1 MSYTPSFIEAQF
13 PVSKI
18 SKESYKERKAGAS
31 QTLTGLGKWWGRKPL
46 VLVRATIL
54 GLLMPASD
62 DPQKDLEIFLKI
74 MTMDDEGLKQ
84 RRSKN
89 MSTKELFENGSSEI
103 FDEVLGGG
111 VGDKEELK
119 EILDRDLREKLNVAI
134 FETFSY
140 DEKLRYCDR
149 PEQIEGPIKETW
161 KEINDHLGTTAKSLQ
176 ELVQQL
182 GEKQFGRTPR
192 VGDAFCG
199 GGSIPFEAARIGCE
213 AYGSDLNP
221 AAALLTWASLN
232 IIGGGEEVQER
243 VQKAQEEAFEKA
255 DRQITEWMIE
265 HNEER
270 WRADAYLYCVEA
282 KSPATGYWVPL
293 SPSWVI
299 SEKYRVCAILK
310 PDHKNKRYDFEVI
323 TGADKKTMDK
333 AREGTVQSSEMIC
346 PETGDRFDISTIR
359 GDNKVDGER
368 VYGLRMWENED
379 IVPRPDDVF
388 QERLY
393 CIRYIEDIY
402 VAKKDGTIIKESNKG
417 DVHKDFKKGKVFTW
431 DEGLDILNLHDLID
445 EGILK
450 EGTRRHFV
458 APNKKDL
465 QREERVLNLLQ
476 ERFDEWQEKGFIPSK
491 KIEHGVETTRLFRE
505 RGWTHWHH
513 LFNPRQLLVIGL
525 INSCKFEHS
534 ETQVFKNLKVGNLAD
549 YCSKLCRWNPGVSK
563 GPGSTEQTFYN
574 QALNT
579 QYNYGTRASSILLSS
594 LIQGVISDHCETK
607 NKILTK
613 DARVVDNIN
622 DFWITDP
629 PYADAVNYHELG
641 DFFLSWYEKDI
652 PELFPEWYND
662 SRSALAVKGEGES
675 FKQSMV
681 ECYKNF
687 TEHMPDNGAQVVMFT
702 HQDSSVWADLALI
715 LWASGLQVT
724 AAWTIQTET
733 ESGGIKK
740 GNYVQGT
747 VIMVLR
753 KRTGDEIGFLSD
765 IQADVEYEVVK
776 QLDYM
781 TALDDEEDPNFGD
794 ADYQLAAYAAAL
806 RVLTQY
812 NSIEDI
818 DIEYELSKERKKG
831 EPSEIEKIIESAV
844 GVAMDHLVPSG
855 FDAVQ
860 WRKLTPEERFY
871 IKGLEIQG
879 HGEYRTGVYQEMA
892 RGYGLK
898 SYNEYLKS
906 GRANET
912 RLMTPIEFDRKELN
926 RDGFG
931 KTLVRH
937 VLFAIREAHKEDDP
951 VAGRN
956 WLKNELPDYWGQRKQ
971 IIHILDY
978 MMLRCTDIPHW
989 EKDIKSVRVLRGY
1002 LENDTV

>member
-18 SKESYKERKAGAS
+18 SKESYKERKAGGS

-46 VLVRATIL
+46 VLVRATII
-54 GLLMPASD
+54 GLLMPASE
-62 DPQKDLEIFLKI
+62 DPQKDLEVFLKI
-74 MTMDDEGLKQ
+74 MTMDEKGLNH
-84 RRSKN
+84 RRTKN
-89 MSTKELFENGSSEI
+89 MSTKELFEYGTYDVFEKI
-103 FDEVLGGG
+103 CGQTFDSP
-111 VGDKEELK
+111 KELK
-119 EILDRDLREKLNVAI
+119 DKLDRDTRAELNEAI
-134 FETFSY
+134 FETLSY
-140 DEKLRYCDR
+140 DDKLSFCDR
-149 PEQIEGPIKETW
+149 PEQIDGPTKDTW
-161 KEINDHLGTTAKSLQ
+161 KEINAHLGTSAESIQ
-176 ELVQQL
+176 ELVEQL
-182 GEKQFGRTPR
+182 GKKQFDRTPR

-199 GGSIPFEAARIGCE
+199 GGSIPFEASRIGCE

-232 IIGGGEEVQER
+232 IIGGGNEVQKR
-243 VQKAQEEAFEKA
+243 VQKAQEEAFDKA
-255 DRQITEWMIE
+255 NQQITQWGIE
-265 HNEER
+265 HNENG

-293 SPSWVI
+293 APSWVI
-299 SEKYRVCAILK
+299 SEKYKVCAVLT
-310 PDHKNKRYDFEVI
+310 PDHENKRYNFEVI

-402 VAKKDGTIIKESNKG
+402 VAKKKGTLINKG
-417 DVHKDFKKGKVFTW
+417 HKGYIHKDFKKGTIFTKE
-431 DEGLDILNLHDLID
+431 DVLNTKNLYDLLD

-450 EGTRRHFV
+450 EDTRRHFV
-458 APNKKDL
+458 APNKNDL
-465 QREERVLNLLQ
+465 SREENVLHLIQ
-476 ERFDEWQEKGFIPSK
+476 ERFEDWQRKGFIPSK
-491 KIEHGVETTRLFRE
+491 KIERGYNTEQPIRE

-525 INSCKFEHS
+525 INSYKRSNLES
-534 ETQVFKNLKVGNLAD
+534 QVFTDLKIGNLAD
-549 YCSKLCRWNPGVSK
+549 YCSRLCRWNSGASK

-579 QYNYGTRASSILLSS
+579 QYNYGTRASSILLNS
-594 LIQGVISDHCETK
+594 LLQDLNLEVCKK
-607 NKILTK
+607 NSKVLTQ
-613 DARVVDNIN
+613 DARQVNTQN
-622 DFWITDP
+622 DYWITDP

-652 PELFPEWYND
+652 PQLFPEWYND
-662 SRSALAVKGEGES
+662 SRSALAVKGDGES

-681 ECYKNF
+681 ECYRNF
-687 TEHMPDNGAQVVMFT
+687 TNNMPDNGAQVVMFT

-715 LWASGLQVT
+715 LWSSGLQVT

-733 ESGGIKK
+733 DSGGIKK

-747 VIMVLR
+747 VIMILR
-753 KRTGDEIGFLSD
+753 KRTGDEVGFLSD

-818 DIEYELSKERKKG
+818 DVEYELSKERKKDQ
-831 EPSEIEKIIESAV
+831 PSEIEKIIESAV
-844 GVAMDHLVPSG
+844 GVAMDHLVPNG

-926 RDGFG
+926 KEGFG
-931 KTLVRH
+931 KTTVRH
-937 VLFAIREAHKEDDP
+937 VLFAIKEAFKEDNP

-989 EKDIKSVRVLRGY
+989 EKDIKAIRVLRGY